1 MLEGR
6 VIEDGHG
13 TLEFS
18 LTMPITTH
26 KSMDCFELAV
36 MSGNLY
42 SVLMADL
49 RPASITSHVMKCF
62 VDKPSYVCNVDPT
75 YVMKRMNAQRKPRTV
90 ASSSSSKPGPEP
102 DSIDEPLDEF
112 DEADFV
118 AAQEAHDDG
127 LTVAHA
133 TEDSENQERPL
144 VSDQDKEEFEMSE
157 VTRDAAIRKART
169 QGKLPTDVEVSL
181 FGGMSCMT
189 ADELEMDAVENHL
202 TRHGI
207 LRRCTAYTVSVT
219 WFHASRLHIH
229 ISISIYVN

>member
-6 VIEDGHG
+6 IIEDAHG
-13 TLEFS
+13 ILEFS

-36 MSGNLY
+36 MSGKLY

-49 RPASITSHVMKCF
+49 RPTSLTSLFMRCF
-62 VDKPSYVCNVDPT
+62 VDKPSYVCNVDPA

-90 ASSSSSKPGPEP
+90 AASSSSKPET
-102 DSIDEPLDEF
+102 DSIDETLDEF
-112 DEADFV
+112 DETDFV

-133 TEDSENQERPL
+133 TEDTENQECPL
-144 VSDQDKEEFEMSE
+144 VSDQDKEEFERSE
-157 VTRDAAIRKART
+157 VAREAAIRKART

-181 FGGMSCMT
+181 FGGMSCLT
-189 ADELEMDAVENHL
+189 ADELETHAVENHL
-202 TRHGI
+202 TRHVI
-207 LRRCTAYTVSVT
+207 LCPVSVPVA
-219 WFHASRLHIH
+219 WFHVSRFHIH
-229 ISISIYVN
+229 IRISIYVN